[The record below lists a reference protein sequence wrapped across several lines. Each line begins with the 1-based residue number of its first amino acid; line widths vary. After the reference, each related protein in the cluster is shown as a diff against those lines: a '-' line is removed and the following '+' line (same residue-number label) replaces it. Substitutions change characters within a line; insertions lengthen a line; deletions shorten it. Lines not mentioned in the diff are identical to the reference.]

1 MTQFRIFMA
10 MIVLSICAACASDKG
25 PTPTTTNLALP
36 DRTAIAQTGDLRIG
50 PMDLLKVSVFGVDEL
65 EGEYQVDT
73 IGNLKMPLVGEI
85 SAKGYTAIE
94 FSRKLEQRLGETY
107 LQNPDVTVVILES
120 SGEQI
125 TVEGSINKPGLYE
138 VPGQLSLLQAIA
150 LSGGPTLS
158 ANERKVAIFRQVSG
172 QRQVAVFDLKAI
184 RKGEMPDPQVYGND
198 VIVVDGSQTRENY
211 RDIIRAAPFLALFAV
226 F

>member
-1 MTQFRIFMA
+1 M
-10 MIVLSICAACASDKG
+10 V
-25 PTPTTTNLALP
+25 
-36 DRTAIAQTGDLRIG
+36 QTGDLRIG
-50 PMDLLKVSVFGVDEL
+50 PMDLLRISVFGVDEL
-65 EGEYQVDT
+65 DGEYQVDT
-73 IGNLKMPLVGEI
+73 LGTVKMPLVGEM

-107 LQNPDVTVVILES
+107 LQNPDVTVVIAES
-120 SGEQI
+120 NGEQI
-125 TVEGSINKPGLYE
+125 TVEGSVTKPGLYE

-158 ANERKVAIFRQVSG
+158 ANERKVAIFREVEN

-184 RKGEMPDPQVYGND
+184 RKGDMPDPQVYGND
-198 VIVVDGSQTRENY
+198 IIVVDGSQTRENY